1 MRFAKKWM
9 VVPFEE
15 QVQDKIETKIDNLD
29 KIIKDDT
36 IDDDDKLGMYSTQFK
51 KIINQEPIRIN
62 KSEDLTNLK
71 DKLEKIEIQ

>member
-15 QVQDKIETKIDNLD
+15 QVQDKIENKNDNLN

-36 IDDDDKLGMYSTQFK
+36 IGYEDKLGRYSTQFK
-51 KIINQEPIRIN
+51 NIINQ
-62 KSEDLTNLK
+62 
-71 DKLEKIEIQ
+71 